1 MTLAKYKQK
10 RSFSETP
17 EPKGGK
23 SKDNDLRFVVQKHH
37 ASHLHYDFRLE
48 MKGVLKSWAVPKG
61 PSTDPSVK
69 RLAMMVE
76 DHPYDY
82 RNFEGTIPEGNYG
95 AGTVIVW
102 DEGTYT
108 SADVISDDKKV
119 QEKELLQQLSE
130 GKLKFTLYGK
140 KLKGT
145 WALVK
150 ASGRGENSWLLM
162 KLKDKYAST
171 EDITK
176 KDKSVVSG
184 KTVEEVAATSGNVWM
199 SGKKAAVSKAA
210 MKAAASKKA
219 VVSATKAVRGKKAL
233 KAPSDDIEDADDP
246 APPVNDLL
254 KKGKR
259 AKMPEAVK
267 PMLAT
272 LTDKPF
278 DNDDWIYE
286 IKWDGYRAISYL
298 SNGKVNLLSRKLI
311 SFNTKFPVIVDALKD
326 WKVNAVVDGEIVA
339 INDTG
344 NPDFQAL
351 QNYVKN
357 GKQARLV
364 YYVFDLLWYDGKD
377 YTDLPL
383 TERKQILQNILP
395 EDSEVI
401 HFSDHITGKGTDF
414 FHAAT
419 DKGLEG
425 VMAKRADSTYAIDTR
440 SQSWLKIKNNQKM
453 EAIICGYTQGRN
465 SRKHFGALILGKY
478 KGSTLTYIGHTGGGF
493 NEQSLKDLYDRF
505 QDLIT
510 DESPFKKTPKTN
522 MPVTWLRPALVCE
535 VKFAEVTSDGILR
548 QPIFLGLRED
558 KQAANEK
565 NEKVVKAPKNKSAGS
580 VNAKKKAT
588 PESKK
593 QTAKAESKL
602 AKKVAMKA
610 PAKKSGSSSSEKL
623 LSEDQKEITLTIN
636 SKQLKFTNLDKI
648 YWPKEKI
655 TKRDMLNYYANIAE
669 FILPYLK
676 DRPQSLNRYPNG
688 IDGLSFYQ
696 KDVEGK
702 VADWVET
709 FSYVSESDGET
720 KHFLVC
726 KDEASLLYM
735 ANLGCIEMHPWHS
748 RVQKPDNPDWCVI
761 DLDPDQNPFD
771 QVIETAL
778 VIKDVLD
785 SAGATSYVK
794 TSGSTGMHILL
805 PLGAKY
811 SYDQSRMLAELIVG
825 IVNKQL
831 PKTTSVERSP
841 AKRKGLIYLDFL
853 QNRQIQTIAAPYSL
867 RPKPGATA
875 SAPLDWSEVKK
886 GLKMSD
892 FNIFN
897 MRDRITETGDI
908 LKGVLGKGIDLNK
921 ILPKVQGLL

>member
-1 MTLAKYKQK
+1 MTLTKYKQK
-10 RSFSETP
+10 RSFTQTP

-48 MKGVLKSWAVPKG
+48 MRGVLKSWAVPKG
-61 PSTDPSVK
+61 PSTDPTVK

-82 RNFEGTIPEGNYG
+82 RDFEGTIPEGNYG

-102 DEGTYT
+102 DEGSYS
-108 SADVISDDKKV
+108 SADVTGDKKA
-119 QEKELLQQLSE
+119 QEKDLLHQLNE
-130 GKLKFTLYGK
+130 GKLKFILHGK
-140 KLKGT
+140 KMKGT

-162 KLKDKYAST
+162 KVKDKYAST
-171 EDITK
+171 ADITK
-176 KDKSVVSG
+176 KDKSVISG
-184 KTVEEVAATSGNVWM
+184 KTIEKVAATSGNVWV
-199 SGKKAAVSKAA
+199 SGKKAAG
-210 MKAAASKKA
+210 KAAAKKRA
-219 VVSATKAVRGKKAL
+219 VVKDT
-233 KAPSDDIEDADDP
+233 SDDNDPSADLPKQD
-246 APPVNDLL
+246 VSDLL

-259 AKMPEAVK
+259 AKMPVAVK

-278 DNDDWIYE
+278 DRDDWVYE
-286 IKWDGYRAISYL
+286 IKWDGYRAVSYL

-311 SFNTKFPVIVDALKD
+311 SFNKKFPLIVDALKA
-326 WKVNAVVDGEIVA
+326 WKVKAVVDGEIVA
-339 INDTG
+339 LNDAG

-357 GKQARLV
+357 GQKAKLV

-377 YTDLPL
+377 FTGLPL
-383 TERKQILQNILP
+383 VQRKQALQQILP
-395 EDSEVI
+395 EDDPVI
-401 HFSDHITGKGTDF
+401 YFSDHITGKGTEF
-414 FHAAT
+414 FNAAT

-425 VMAKRADSTYAIDTR
+425 IMAKRADSTYAVDSR

-453 EAIICGYTQGRN
+453 EAIICGYTEGRH

-478 KGSTLTYIGHTGGGF
+478 EGSTLKYIGHTGGGF
-493 NEQSLKDLYDRF
+493 NDRSLKELHEQF

-510 DESPFKKTPKTN
+510 DKSPFKVKPKTN
-522 MPVTWLRPALVCE
+522 MPVTWLKPELVCE
-535 VKFAEVTSDGILR
+535 VKFAEVTADGILR

-558 KQAANEK
+558 KEAANEK
-565 NEKVVKAPKNKSAGS
+565 NVKVVKAPET
-580 VNAKKKAT
+580 AKKTVKKAT
-588 PESKK
+588 VMKSK
-593 QTAKAESKL
+593 TTST
-602 AKKVAMKA
+602 
-610 PAKKSGSSSSEKL
+610 EKL
-623 LSEDQKEITLTIN
+623 LSEDQQEISLTIN
-636 SKQLKFTNLDKI
+636 RKQLKFTNLDKI

-655 TKRDMLNYYANIAE
+655 TKRDMINYYADIAE

-688 IDGLSFYQ
+688 IDGMSFYQ

-702 VADWVET
+702 VADWIET

-720 KHFLVC
+720 KKFLVC

-761 DLDPDQNPFD
+761 DLDPDNNSFN

-778 VIKDVLD
+778 VIKEVLD
-785 SAGATSYVK
+785 SVGATSYVK

-825 IVNKQL
+825 IANKQL
-831 PKTTSVERSP
+831 PKTTSIERSP

-886 GLKMSD
+886 GLTMAD
-892 FNIFN
+892 FNLFN
-897 MRDRITETGDI
+897 MKDRIKEAGDL
-908 LKGVLGKGIDLNK
+908 LKGVLGKGIDLK
-921 ILPKVQGLL
+921 KMLTRVQELL